1 MAVQHKDITGADL
14 HELKGVSTAPQ
25 GSFAKASSGTTVWA
39 FDEDFI
45 DVDIASLN
53 SATSYYVLLPHTGT
67 IVRTYAVIDGAIGT
81 SNTVITFKI
90 GGVTVTAGTL
100 TIPFASSAA
109 GTLVSATPTANN
121 SAVSGTPIEIAV
133 SGASTGTARCHVVIV
148 FLRTA

>member
-14 HELKGVSTAPQ
+14 HELKGVDVAPQ

-45 DVDIASLN
+45 DLDIASLN
-53 SATSYYVLLPHTGT
+53 SATSYYVLLPHTGN
-67 IVRTYAVIDGAIGT
+67 IVRTYAVIDAAIGT
-81 SNTVITFKI
+81 SDTVITFKI
-90 GGVTVTAGTL
+90 GGVTVTNGTL
-100 TIPFASSAA
+100 TIPFASSAV
-109 GTLVSATPTANN
+109 GTLVSATPTSNN

-133 SGASTGTARCHVVIV
+133 SGASTGAARCHVVIV